1 MVLSATGLDL
11 SGRAVLDAFAGSGAM
26 GFELLSRGA
35 ARATFVDRDRRA
47 VALVRRTAA
56 SLGARPGEFFSL
68 AGDVCALAGRG
79 LPGAPFD
86 VVFLDP
92 PYAMGAD
99 AVSGLVSGLAGTGQL
114 APGAVVVY
122 EHAARTP
129 GLSCAGLDL
138 VRSKTHGVSTVDLL
152 TYDTPSGGAHA
163 PAAGPEGE

>member
-1 MVLSATGLDL
+1 
-11 SGRAVLDAFAGSGAM
+11 
-26 GFELLSRGA
+26 
-35 ARATFVDRDRRA
+35 
-47 VALVRRTAA
+47 
-56 SLGARPGEFFSL
+56 
-68 AGDVCALAGRG
+68 
-79 LPGAPFD
+79 
-86 VVFLDP
+86 
-92 PYAMGAD
+92 MGAD